1 LAAARRAE
9 QVHACVQELVGVGVR
24 AQPVASTQ
32 SGSLPRHGR
41 THPGHREAAAG
52 VSGARL
58 EHGELK
64 AAGLAAAATAAA
76 AEPQSA
82 RLRVRHMRGG
92 AAHMH
97 LPHVGRPRSQLRL
110 RHERLLPA

>member
-1 LAAARRAE
+1 MKSLFFRRQSGAGQRGGIPRIPLAATRRAE

-24 AQPVASTQ
+24 ARPVASTQ

-58 EHGELK
+58 EHG
-64 AAGLAAAATAAA
+64 
-76 AEPQSA
+76 
-82 RLRVRHMRGG
+82 
-92 AAHMH
+92 
-97 LPHVGRPRSQLRL
+97 
-110 RHERLLPA
+110 